1 MSQQALAYTEFKATN
16 AWNPSAD
23 KVNTCLA
30 IKRGDYGRVYNVN
43 GKWTEVL
50 MQNPNRKGWV
60 TSLDLL
66 PTAVYPA
73 AAISPV
79 ERALSAGLDQVKQ
92 AIQTTKQLT
101 FLTDDAKKTLGTDHG
116 VQYLKNAIISGM
128 PKKLFGVLNR
138 ASYNIQDLVD
148 CERVEWDSGAG
159 IYARIYQL
167 PDKRVFVYIGSSGD
181 MWARGNQHSH
191 STSNGTVSRHYNI
204 ARQAVRTVVLVLTR
218 IKDPIL
224 YAEQSMIF
232 LFGSYFGYMTEQP
245 KSGDGILDWVSDNW
259 QAYTLTN
266 TTTAG
271 FGSVGW
277 IPVTKKLGL
286 HGCNIKSPAAGGA
299 DTTKLIWV
307 RMRNKENTVA
317 MIRRRP
323 QALGRSKREGN
334 IYLVGQNQINV
345 RLDPAEELV
354 VGTQV
359 YSTFEMRLDGRPHEA
374 PLFRLPLVGG
384 FSDWREISTIG
395 VKMEWNTSKGWRAKY
410 VQRIQMNPSI
420 TGQVQHAPVLYIQ
433 GSALLAAFK
442 SQIFDNPSGWREQL
456 GPLRIVDVWFDRRTQ
471 EVQIR
476 ENMNLSRIPEPTRR
490 PLEEVRNELSGLGFL
505 FVKTGEWPLV
515 HGKTR
520 DSCDSCCIGHVKKFE
535 CLGKI
540 SCNHC
545 MLDGRPCTWTPTAQL
560 KANPHLT
567 QTAMPTAPSA
577 EEREF
582 GTVDLDENLVD

>member
-16 AWNPSAD
+16 AWSPSAD
-23 KVNTCLA
+23 KVNACLA
-30 IKRGDYGRVYNVN
+30 IQKGDYGRVCNVN
-43 GKWTEVL
+43 GKWTEVM
-50 MQNPNRKGWV
+50 MQNPNRRGWVPSNYIMTRPQYRDVPTIADAQV

-73 AAISPV
+73 AATSPV

-92 AIQTTKQLT
+92 AIQMTKQLT
-101 FLTDDAKKTLGTDHG
+101 FLTDDAKKTFGTDHG

-148 CERVEWDSGAG
+148 CERVEWNSGAG
-159 IYARIYQL
+159 VYARIYQL
-167 PDKRVFVYIGSSGD
+167 TDNRIFVYIGSSGD
-181 MWARGNQHSH
+181 MWRRGNEHVN
-191 STSNGTVSRHYNI
+191 STNGGTVSRHYNI

-232 LFGSYFGYMTEQP
+232 LFGSYFGYMTQQP
-245 KSGDGILDWVSDNW
+245 KSDDGILDWASDNW
-259 QAYTLTN
+259 QAYNLTKVA
-266 TTTAG
+266 TAG
-271 FGSVGW
+271 FRSVGW

-286 HGCNIKSPAAGGA
+286 YGCNIKSPAAGGA

-334 IYLVGQNQINV
+334 ICLIGESQINV
-345 RLDPAEELV
+345 RLIPAEELV

-359 YSTFEMRLDGRPHEA
+359 YCTFEMRLDGRPHEA

-395 VKMEWNTSKGWRAKY
+395 LKMEWNTSKGWRAKY

-442 SQIFDNPSGWREQL
+442 SQIFNNPSGWREQF
-456 GPLRIVDVWFDRRTQ
+456 GPLRIVDVWFDRKTQ
-471 EVQIR
+471 EV
-476 ENMNLSRIPEPTRR
+476 
-490 PLEEVRNELSGLGFL
+490 
-505 FVKTGEWPLV
+505 K
-515 HGKTR
+515 
-520 DSCDSCCIGHVKKFE
+520 
-535 CLGKI
+535 
-540 SCNHC
+540 
-545 MLDGRPCTWTPTAQL
+545 
-560 KANPHLT
+560 
-567 QTAMPTAPSA
+567 
-577 EEREF
+577 
-582 GTVDLDENLVD
+582 